1 MNPSTNLPPISGAAL
16 AAGAL
21 TEFTV
26 ALPGPIDIP
35 LSLEF
40 LRRNGDDLI
49 DRWDGTHLIRAF
61 THDGHTIPYVCR
73 PGGTVEAPTLHVT
86 VENAAQ
92 RQVIERAIQA
102 TFIAAPAEF
111 ADLLA
116 RDPLVAQ
123 LNARSLG
130 LRTVRQFDLLAALV
144 RCISAQQVNLRWATT
159 TRQRLAE
166 AFGERHT
173 IGNHFVYRLKPER
186 LASATV
192 AEIRA
197 LQFTNRK
204 AEYII
209 CAAEAIAS
217 ERLSLE
223 ELAALPDA
231 EVIARLTALRGIG
244 RWTAEWILA
253 RTLGRPCVV
262 AGDLGVRKAVGMLYL
277 QMLQLPSEGAV
288 RQATAHWGAAAGVA
302 QTLLLH
308 SLAQGGAS
316 T

>member
-1 MNPSTNLPPISGAAL
+1 VNPSNTPPITGATL
-16 AAGAL
+16 AASAL
-21 TEFTV
+21 SEFTV
-26 ALPGPIDIP
+26 ALPGPIDLP

-49 DRWDGTHLIRAF
+49 DRWDGTCLIRTF
-61 THDGHTIPYVCR
+61 THEGQTIAYVCR
-73 PGGTVEAPTLHVT
+73 PGGTRETPTLDVT
-86 VENAAQ
+86 VENTAH
-92 RQVIERAIQA
+92 RQMIEQTIQA
-102 TFIAAPAEF
+102 TFVAPPAEF

-116 RDPLVAQ
+116 RDPIVAR
-123 LNARSLG
+123 LEACYPG
-130 LRTVRQFDLLAALV
+130 LRTARQFDLLAALV

-159 TRQRLAE
+159 TRRRLAE
-166 AFGERHT
+166 AFGERHAV
-173 IGNHFVYRLKPER
+173 GDHFVYRLKPER
-186 LASATV
+186 LAGATV

-209 CAAEAIAS
+209 SAAEAIAS

-223 ELAALPDA
+223 ELATLPDA
-231 EVIARLTALRGIG
+231 EAVARLTALRGIG

-262 AGDLGVRKAVGMLYL
+262 AGDLGVRKAVGLAYL
-277 QMLQLPSEGAV
+277 GTKLPPEEAV
-288 RQATAHWGAAAGVA
+288 RQATAHWGTSAGVA

-308 SLAQGGAS
+308 SLAQGGA
-316 T
+316 TT